1 MKKTYI
7 YILTCLLGLFV
18 LTSCDDNVDD
28 VAEITGQDSTEDAI
42 VDDETLEYAL
52 NGMYDALNEQTSFG
66 QYIFVIGDLLSDNA
80 FLSLDNTN
88 RFTTTDDW
96 SWNSTSGDYVSV
108 WEQLYDV
115 VAQANVVIEYS
126 TLIDVEDQDVVD
138 DLVGQAYVGRAFAF
152 YYLAIYFAQN
162 PNSGIEEDLGIIL
175 STVYDAN
182 EDQGRSTVSETWA
195 QIESDLL
202 DGIEL
207 LDGDGEN
214 TKLGSTA
221 ANVLMSRVY
230 LALGEYANSVIYA
243 DAALNSST
251 YSLVDST
258 DYVASWIDESSS
270 ESVYQLAYSSGDN
283 LTLSGL
289 ASIYDDQGYG
299 DVMFRENLYNSFS
312 DDDVRKDL
320 LSISDR
326 TIDDPMGYWTSKFP
340 YEAGELSVGELDIR
354 LIRMSEAWLNK
365 IEAEYHIDE
374 ATALAD
380 LNSFAATRHTV
391 TYASSGDDLLDDI
404 LTERQWEFYGEGMRF
419 NDLKRNEMD
428 IEEETNYISVGTVSY
443 PNDLFVFPIPQD
455 EIDDNTVLTDDDQ
468 NPGY

>member
-1 MKKTYI
+1 
-7 YILTCLLGLFV
+7 
-18 LTSCDDNVDD
+18 VDD
-28 VAEITGQDSTEDAI
+28 VEEMTGQDSMEEAI
-42 VDDETLEYAL
+42 VDDVTLEYAL
-52 NGMYDALNEQTSFG
+52 NGMYDAMNDQTAFG
-66 QYIFVIGDLLSDNA
+66 QYIFVFGDLLSDNA
-80 FLSLDNTN
+80 FVSLDNTN
-88 RFTTTDDW
+88 RFTTADDW
-96 SWNSTSGDYVSV
+96 DWNANSGDYIDI

-115 VAQANVVIEYS
+115 VAQANLVIEYS
-126 TLIDVEDQDVVD
+126 DLIEVEDQDVVD

-175 STVYDAN
+175 STVYDAYT
-182 EDQGRSTVSETWA
+182 DQARSTVSETWD

-202 DGIEL
+202 DGIDL
-207 LDGDGEN
+207 LGDEDEN
-214 TKLGSTA
+214 TELGSTA
-221 ANVLMSRVY
+221 ANILLSRVY
-230 LALGEYANSVIYA
+230 LALGEYANSVTYA

-270 ESVYQLAYSSGDN
+270 ESVYQLSYTSGDN
-283 LTLSGL
+283 LTLDGL

-326 TIDDPMGYWTSKFP
+326 DMDDPMGYWTSKFP
-340 YEAGELSVGELDIR
+340 YEAGTLSVGVLDIR

-428 IEEETNYISVGTVSY
+428 IEEETNYISVGEVTY
-443 PNDLFVFPIPQD
+443 PNDLFVLPIPQD
-455 EIDDNTVLTDDDQ
+455 EIDDNSELTDDDQ